1 MYSLSY
7 LRIGY
12 GHSYIFKPLSLTQ
25 GGGGNAAQFLPS
37 TTLALGVIFVYLAPA
52 ADSHSF
58 GFQVVSPLHCVHT
71 VHSTLYNLSPF
82 ATHKGM
88 SVGEAKLY
96 GDRS

>member
-1 MYSLSY
+1 MGMDIATYLS
-7 LRIGY
+7 RCHWPG
-12 GHSYIFKPLSLTQ
+12 

-58 GFQVVSPLHCVHT
+58 GFQVVSPLHCVHN
-71 VHSTLYNLSPF
+71 VHSILYNLSPF

>member
-1 MYSLSY
+1 MDTAT
-7 LRIGY
+7 
-12 GHSYIFKPLSLTQ
+12 YIKASVATPRV
-25 GGGGNAAQFLPS
+25 GGGNTAQFLQS
-37 TTLALGVIFVYLAPA
+37 TSLALGVIFVYLAPTI
-52 ADSHSF
+52 DSHSF
-58 GFQVVSPLHCVHT
+58 GFRVVPPLHCVHT

>member
-1 MYSLSY
+1 MSY
-7 LRIGY
+7 MRSGY

-25 GGGGNAAQFLPS
+25 GRGRSNAALFLPS

-58 GFQVVSPLHCVHT
+58 GFQVVPPLHCVHT

>member
-1 MYSLSY
+1 MDIATYLSCCHWP
-7 LRIGY
+7 R
-12 GHSYIFKPLSLTQ
+12 
-25 GGGGNAAQFLPS
+25 GGGNAAQFLPS

-58 GFQVVSPLHCVHT
+58 GFQVVPPLHCVHT